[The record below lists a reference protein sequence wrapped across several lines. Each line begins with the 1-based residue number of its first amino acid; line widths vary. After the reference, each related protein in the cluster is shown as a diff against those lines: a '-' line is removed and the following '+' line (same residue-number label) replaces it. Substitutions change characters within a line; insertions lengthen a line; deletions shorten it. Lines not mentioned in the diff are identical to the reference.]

1 MTNKSWYIIWGVLF
15 ALCAGLGFLPE
26 PEGLD
31 KGICVVMSL
40 LFFVPP
46 VAMVYTGW
54 KKKDL
59 ENIRLVRNLAL
70 GSLAVTLLALVA
82 NMLTLAMPVWAG
94 DLLYAFLVI
103 VSAPMV
109 CSQVWVMS
117 LVLWAALMWTCI
129 LLLGKKK
136 SE

>member
-1 MTNKSWYIIWGVLF
+1 MTNQSLYIIWGVLF

-26 PEGLD
+26 PVGLD
-31 KGICVVMSL
+31 KGICMVMAA

-46 VAMVYTGW
+46 AAIVYRSW
-54 KKKDL
+54 KKKKL
-59 ENIRLVRNLAL
+59 EAVRLVRNLAL
-70 GSLAVTLLALVA
+70 GSLAVTLAALVA
-82 NMLTLAMPVWAG
+82 NVLALAAPVWVG

-109 CSQVWVMS
+109 CSQVWVAS
-117 LVLWAALMWTCI
+117 LILWAALMWTCI

-136 SE
+136 

>member
-31 KGICVVMSL
+31 KGICIVMSL

-54 KKKDL
+54 EKKDL

-82 NMLTLAMPVWAG
+82 NMLTLAVPVWAG

>member
-1 MTNKSWYIIWGVLF
+1 MTTKSLYIIWGVLF

-31 KGICVVMSL
+31 KGICMVMAA
-40 LFFVPP
+40 LFFAPP
-46 VAMVYTGW
+46 AAIVYRSW
-54 KKKDL
+54 KKKDR
-59 ENIRLVRNLAL
+59 EAIRLVRNLSL
-70 GSLAVTLLALVA
+70 GSLALTLIALVA
-82 NMLTLAMPVWAG
+82 NVLTLAAPIWVG

-109 CSQVWVMS
+109 CSQVWVVS

-129 LLLGKKK
+129 LLLGKEK
-136 SE
+136 SK